1 LENNVKYRHE
11 LKFSV
16 TAAQYLLLRNRLK
29 TVMKP
34 DPHADSDG
42 RYRIRSIYFDNL
54 SDKALREKIDGVK
67 YREKFR
73 IRWYNDNFSY
83 IVLEKKIK
91 NKDLCL
97 KLEAP
102 LTLAQCRSILDGDI
116 GWMMDSDQELIRELY
131 CKMKGQGLR
140 PRVLTSYMREPYV
153 YKAGNVRITFD
164 WDVRTSLYSAK
175 LLDSPTDISAAE
187 PGDMILEVKYDEYLP
202 DIIKALLQTGFL
214 RQTAFSKYAASR
226 RFG

>member
-42 RYRIRSIYFDNL
+42 RYRIRSIYFDNVN
-54 SDKALREKIDGVK
+54 DKALREKIDGVK

-116 GWMMDSDQELIRELY
+116 GWMMESDQELIRELY

-164 WDVRTSLYSAK
+164 WDVRTSLYSGK

>member
-29 TVMKP
+29 AVMKP
-34 DPHADSDG
+34 DPHTDSSG

-54 SDKALREKIDGVK
+54 DDKALREKIDGVK

-73 IRWYNDNFSY
+73 IRWYNDDFSY

-102 LTLAQCRSILDGDI
+102 LTLPQCRSILDGDI
-116 GWMMDSDQELIRELY
+116 DWMMESDSELIRELY

-140 PRVLTSYMREPYV
+140 PRVLTSYLREPYV

-164 WDVRTSLYSAK
+164 WDVRTSLYSGK
-175 LLDSPTDISAAE
+175 LLDSPADISAAE